1 MEAHCSPRSHAP
13 PIVHGQPSAPIGQ
26 RRPVSTQNPDRHESP
41 GSHAS
46 SGVHAHPSDPTGH
59 GPSLPP
65 VSSATVVAGA
75 AVVASPV
82 ASASELDEAV
92 VSEPEPPSLGDE
104 LSPGA
109 GVASVVP
116 TGSSGST
123 PEQAASTSANTRDVR
138 TTTGKLAR
146 APQRGRALTE
156 AR

>member
-13 PIVHGQPSAPIGQ
+13 PVVHGQPSAPIGQ
-26 RRPVSTQNPDRHESP
+26 RRPVSTQKPDRHESP

-65 VSSATVVAGA
+65 VSSAVVAGV
-75 AVVASPV
+75 AVAASPV
-82 ASASELDEAV
+82 ASAPEVDAAV
-92 VSEPEPPSLGDE
+92 VSEPEASSRDDE
-104 LSPGA
+104 LSSAEGEP
-109 GVASVVP
+109 SVVP

-123 PEQAASTSANTRDVR
+123 PEQAVITSANRDVR
-138 TTTGKLAR
+138 TTTPKLAR
-146 APQRGRALTE
+146 APRRGRGLTE